1 MASVISHPAA
11 VVALA
16 PWFGED
22 VGRRACLLAAVGSI
36 LPDADVVGYWLGI
49 PYGSPLGHR
58 GLTHSLFFAAVLSAA
73 LAFAVPRRRP
83 AVFLFLFLCV
93 ASHGLLDAM
102 TDGGRG
108 IAFFAPLTNAR
119 FHFPW
124 RPIPVSPLGVGRFL
138 SRRGLLILESELLWI
153 WLPALALFGLGLAV
167 RASGRRNA

>member
-11 VVALA
+11 VVAFA
-16 PWFGED
+16 PWFGAD
-22 VGRRACLLAAVGSI
+22 VGRRAWILAAVGSV

-58 GLTHSLFFAAVLSAA
+58 GLTHSLFFAAALAAA
-73 LAFAVPRRRP
+73 LAFAVPSRRP
-83 AVFLFLFLCV
+83 IVFLFLFLCV
-93 ASHGLLDAM
+93 ASHGFLDAM

-108 IAFFAPLTNAR
+108 IAFFAPFDDAR

-138 SRRGLLILESELLWI
+138 GRRGIAILESELVWI
-153 WLPALALFGLGLAV
+153 WLPAMALSAAGLAV
-167 RASGRRNA
+167 RASRRRDA